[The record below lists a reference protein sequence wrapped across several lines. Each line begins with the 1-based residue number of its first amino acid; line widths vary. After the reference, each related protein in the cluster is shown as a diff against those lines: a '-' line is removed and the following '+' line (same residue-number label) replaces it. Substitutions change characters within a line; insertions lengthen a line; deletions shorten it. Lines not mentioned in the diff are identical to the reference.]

1 MLNAY
6 YLYKISNQLYKWR
19 IPILPYIIKLIIFL
33 LFNSSIP
40 YQCKIGKGSR
50 FGYGGIGVVIHKR
63 AKIGANCSIGTG
75 ITIGG
80 KSPHYE
86 VPIIGNNVYI
96 STGSK
101 ILGPIK
107 IGDNVIIG
115 ANAVVINN
123 VPDNVIVA
131 GVPAKIIRQNNIKQ
145 M

>member
-40 YQCKIGKGSR
+40 YQCKIAKGSR